1 MIHLYRIFI
10 GITIYIVDVPSGI
23 VKPNSAY
30 HAAAMSVAVVAFLA
44 S

>member
-23 VKPNSAY
+23 VKPNIAY